1 MDLFRTAGEDD
12 SYAVADVFP
21 IFAHSNL
28 ADSEPYLT
36 STRVGSFKKKNHVQ
50 AFNIKNRILWSCWEL
65 AGRVAQISD
74 GHACHV
80 VC

>member
-36 STRVGSFKKKNHVQ
+36 STRVGSFKKK
-50 AFNIKNRILWSCWEL
+50 IMYRPLTSRIEFFGPVGSWPGE
-65 AGRVAQISD
+65 
-74 GHACHV
+74 
-80 VC
+80 